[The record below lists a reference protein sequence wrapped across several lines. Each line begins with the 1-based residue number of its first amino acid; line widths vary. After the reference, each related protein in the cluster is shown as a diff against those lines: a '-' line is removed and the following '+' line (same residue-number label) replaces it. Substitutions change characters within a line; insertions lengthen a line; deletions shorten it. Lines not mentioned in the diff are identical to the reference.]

1 MITVK
6 RKIQFAREAHGRR
19 RVATETTEWPPKDA
33 GRIPR
38 ISRLMAVAIRLER
51 LLLTGEVSDV
61 MELARLGHVTQP
73 RMSQILNL
81 TLLAP
86 DIQEELLFL
95 PRVTA
100 GKATIHEK
108 LLRPI
113 VVVTDWDK
121 QREMWEALKSSLSNS
136 SETEAGLEPLQ

>member
-6 RKIQFAREAHGRR
+6 RKVQLTREAHGRR
-19 RVATETTEWPPKDA
+19 RVGAAKKRSTPAQA

-51 LLLTGEVSDV
+51 LLVTGEVSDV
-61 MELARLGHVTQP
+61 TELARLGHVTQP

-95 PRVTA
+95 PRVEA

-108 LLRPI
+108 MLRP
-113 VVVTDWDK
+113 VSAETDWEK
-121 QREMWEALKSSLSNS
+121 QREMWRALTRDTDL
-136 SETEAGLEPLQ
+136 A

>member
-6 RKIQFAREAHGRR
+6 RKLQLTREAHGRR
-19 RVATETTEWPPKDA
+19 RVTAAKKEPPPVTP

-51 LLLTGEVSDV
+51 LLLTGVVSDI

-100 GKATIHEK
+100 GKPTIHEK
-108 LLRPI
+108 MLRPI
-113 VVVTDWDK
+113 TTEIDWEK
-121 QREMWEALKSSLSNS
+121 QREMWREI
-136 SETEAGLEPLQ
+136 Q

>member
-6 RKIQFAREAHGRR
+6 RKVQLTREAHGRR
-19 RVATETTEWPPKDA
+19 RVRKANKESTPVEA

-38 ISRLMAVAIRLER
+38 ISRLMALAIRLER
-51 LLLTGEVSDV
+51 MLLTGEVSDV
-61 MELARLGHVTQP
+61 TELARLGHVTQP

-81 TLLAP
+81 ALLAP

-95 PRVTA
+95 PRVDT

-108 LLRPI
+108 MLRP
-113 VVVTDWDK
+113 VSAETDWEK
-121 QREMWEALKSSLSNS
+121 QREMWRALH
-136 SETEAGLEPLQ
+136 TRPT

>member
-6 RKIQFAREAHGRR
+6 RKVQITREAHGRQ
-19 RVATETTEWPPKDA
+19 RVAVASSDVPPVEP
-33 GRIPR
+33 GRVPR

-51 LLLTGEVSDV
+51 LLRTGEVSDV

-95 PRVTA
+95 ARVST
-100 GKATIHEK
+100 GKASIHEK
-108 LLRPI
+108 MLRPI
-113 VVVTDWDK
+113 VLEIDWDK
-121 QREMWEALKSSLSNS
+121 QRRMWQAARSLASTAKSH
-136 SETEAGLEPLQ
+136 

>member
-6 RKIQFAREAHGRR
+6 RKVQFTREAHGRR
-19 RVATETTEWPPKDA
+19 RVTPATTEPKPVEP
-33 GRIPR
+33 GRVPR

-51 LLLTGEVSDV
+51 MLQTREVSDIH
-61 MELARLGHVTQP
+61 ELARLGHVTQP
-73 RMSQILNL
+73 RMSQILAL

-100 GKATIHEK
+100 GKSTIHEK
-108 LLRPI
+108 MLRPI
-113 VVVTDWDK
+113 SAEIDWER
-121 QREMWEALKSSLSNS
+121 QREMWRVLRGDSNRH
-136 SETEAGLEPLQ
+136 

>member
-1 MITVK
+1 
-6 RKIQFAREAHGRR
+6 
-19 RVATETTEWPPKDA
+19 
-33 GRIPR
+33 
-38 ISRLMAVAIRLER
+38 MAVAIRLER

-95 PRVTA
+95 PRITA
-100 GKATIHEK
+100 GKAAIHEK
-108 LLRPI
+108 MLRPLAAED
-113 VVVTDWDK
+113 DWAK
-121 QREMWEALKSSLSNS
+121 QRVMWRALWAKI
-136 SETEAGLEPLQ
+136 G

>member
-6 RKIQFAREAHGRR
+6 RKVQFTREAHGRR
-19 RVATETTEWPPKDA
+19 RIAAATTEPKPVES
-33 GRIPR
+33 GRVPR

-51 LLLTGEVSDV
+51 LLQTGEVSDIF
-61 MELARLGHVTQP
+61 ELARLGHVSQP
-73 RMSQILNL
+73 RMSQILAL

-100 GKATIHEK
+100 GKSAIHEK
-108 LLRPI
+108 MLRPI
-113 VVVTDWDK
+113 SAEIDWAR
-121 QREMWEALKSSLSNS
+121 QREMWKAVSGS
-136 SETEAGLEPLQ
+136 

>member
-6 RKIQFAREAHGRR
+6 RKIKLSRGAHGRR
-19 RVATETTEWPPKDA
+19 RVGDKSDESAVVEP

-38 ISRLMAVAIRLER
+38 ISRLMAVAIRLQGM
-51 LLLTGEVSDV
+51 LQTGEVTDLT
-61 MELARLGHVTQP
+61 ELARLGHVTQP

-95 PRVTA
+95 PRIMS
-100 GKATIHEK
+100 GKAMIHEK

-113 VVVTDWDK
+113 TAVVDWEK
-121 QREMWEALKSSLSNS
+121 QRAMWRAISCRVQSGEC
-136 SETEAGLEPLQ
+136 E

>member
-6 RKIQFAREAHGRR
+6 HKLQLTREAHGRR
-19 RVATETTEWPPKDA
+19 RVATKSTESSPVEA
-33 GRIPR
+33 GSIPR

-51 LLLTGEVSDV
+51 LLQTGEVSDV
-61 MELARLGHVTQP
+61 TELARLSHVTQP

-86 DIQEELLFL
+86 GIQEQLLFL

-100 GKATIHEK
+100 GKPTIHEK
-108 LLRPI
+108 MLRPI
-113 VVVTDWDK
+113 TSEIDWDK
-121 QREMWEALKSSLSNS
+121 QRVMWA
-136 SETEAGLEPLQ
+136 QVRQ

>member
-6 RKIQFAREAHGRR
+6 RKVQLTREAHGRR
-19 RVATETTEWPPKDA
+19 RVGTAKKESPPVEA

-51 LLLTGEVSDV
+51 LLLTGEVSDI
-61 MELARLGHVTQP
+61 MDLAVLGHVTQP

-100 GKATIHEK
+100 GKPTIHEK
-108 LLRPI
+108 MLRPI
-113 VVVTDWDK
+113 TTEIDWER
-121 QREMWEALKSSLSNS
+121 QRAMWREI
-136 SETEAGLEPLQ
+136 Q